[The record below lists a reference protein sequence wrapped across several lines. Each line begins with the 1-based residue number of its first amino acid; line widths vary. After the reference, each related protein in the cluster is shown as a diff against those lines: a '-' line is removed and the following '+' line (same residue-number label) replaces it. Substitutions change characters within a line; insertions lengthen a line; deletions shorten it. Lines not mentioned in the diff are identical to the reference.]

1 LAALRAIPFFFSQRR
16 KAAKKY
22 WSTYRRQADG
32 KEKIPLLCAFPA
44 LLVRRGGW
52 AQRNTSL
59 PLLTKDAAGNK
70 EMKYR

>member
-44 LLVRRGGW
+44 LLVRRGGLFFTL
-52 AQRNTSL
+52 A
-59 PLLTKDAAGNK
+59 K
-70 EMKYR
+70 KY